1 MGGDFGQPSSGQPRA
16 DSGSEETI
24 MTCDDARRMIA
35 RRADESGGDDRSAAL
50 DAHVS
55 GCADCRTAL
64 DEQREVVAVLRSRP
78 VAPVSATF
86 SQRLAGR
93 LDDASGWF
101 GIADWR
107 IWTFRVAPIAAA
119 LALVALL
126 TSSSARTQTS
136 TTTQTTAPITIDEWA
151 RSGLDASNASS
162 VLWQREATTESLLE
176 SMVTGRPS
184 AGAESNRVR

>member
-1 MGGDFGQPSSGQPRA
+1 
-16 DSGSEETI
+16 

-35 RRADESGGDDRSAAL
+35 RRADESGDDERSAML

-55 GCADCRTAL
+55 TCADCRAAL
-64 DEQREVVAVLRSRP
+64 EEQREVVAVLRSRP
-78 VAPVSATF
+78 IAPVSATF
-86 SQRLAGR
+86 SQRLAAR
-93 LDDASGWF
+93 LDDASGWL

-126 TSSSARTQTS
+126 TSSSTRTQTS
-136 TTTQTTAPITIDEWA
+136 SATPQVASPITIEEWA
-151 RSGLDASNASS
+151 RSGLDASRISS
-162 VLWQREATTESLLE
+162 MLWQKEVTTESLLE

-184 AGAESNRVR
+184 ASGESNRVR